1 MGGECTDFWGE
12 VERLRGERG
21 EVERRE
27 VERLRGERG

>member
-27 VERLRGERG
+27 GRG